1 MNYKLQGNS
10 ETWNKHVINIKDHSV
25 HACILKHKLKVQMLS
40 KESKVI
46 SVGYIKLALV
56 FCNIASFNQSR

>member
-10 ETWNKHVINIKDHSV
+10 VTWNKHVIDIIGHSV
-25 HACILKHKLKVQMLS
+25 HARTLKHKSKVQLLS

-46 SVGYIKLALV
+46 SADDY
-56 FCNIASFNQSR
+56 